1 MLPRRSQL
9 SALYSANSGNAVQT
23 THGWPTQR
31 QPYWSSSPADV
42 TPHFFTIALNDGAQA
57 IGGNTPVYVSCL
69 TTANKPASSITLE
82 VVDKAQWNAGNN
94 AATLKKGETLQVKV
108 TVKDAQGNALADM
121 PFTLSRGDGYTRS
134 GEKHIA
140 GSGDALVAPVVVN
153 GGLADETTL
162 NDTATVYTAMTGSDG
177 SKILNIT
184 RPDTHGTKTA
194 LTATLY
200 SDATKKTA
208 RHDLTVVTSPDSS
221 QAKMWGHMPETVTA
235 EDGTVFKRPRLLKEL
250 SSQTGRTSTLE
261 DNENWALFNINYA
274 SSSTTYSG
282 CGTNYIPTQAG
293 LTSLFAN
300 NAGNTMKTV
309 QGWPVATRYLSN
321 TSDNGSMEQ
330 RNYKAVDLSNGT
342 SAAVSSTALQLLTC
356 QTTPVTTVSQILL
369 EAADPATL
377 DTTYNVVKAK
387 KAKNPWCASPPK
399 MHKATWWAIRH
410 LS

>member
-1 MLPRRSQL
+1 
-9 SALYSANSGNAVQT
+9 
-23 THGWPTQR
+23 
-31 QPYWSSSPADV
+31 
-42 TPHFFTIALNDGAQA
+42 
-57 IGGNTPVYVSCL
+57 
-69 TTANKPASSITLE
+69 
-82 VVDKAQWNAGNN
+82 
-94 AATLKKGETLQVKV
+94 
-108 TVKDAQGNALADM
+108 
-121 PFTLSRGDGYTRS
+121 
-134 GEKHIA
+134 
-140 GSGDALVAPVVVN
+140 
-153 GGLADETTL
+153 
-162 NDTATVYTAMTGSDG
+162 
-177 SKILNIT
+177 
-184 RPDTHGTKTA
+184 
-194 LTATLY
+194 
-200 SDATKKTA
+200 
-208 RHDLTVVTSPDSS
+208 
-221 QAKMWGHMPETVTA
+221 MWGHMPETVTA
-235 EDGTVFKRPRLLKEL
+235 EDGTVFKRPRLMKEL
-250 SSQTGRTSTLE
+250 ASQTGRTSTLE

-399 MHKATWWAIRH
+399 MRKATWWAIRH